1 MPSSVSS
8 ISEQR
13 KGLLDRF
20 LSIFAQVKAGEA
32 VSALLLALNIFVL
45 LASYYLLKTV
55 REPLILTQGG
65 AEVKSYSSALMA
77 LLLLLI
83 VPAYGVFATRV
94 SRNRLITWV
103 TLFLISHLVIFFVL
117 GSAGVHVGI
126 AFFLW
131 VGIFNVFITAQFW
144 AFANDIYSEEQGKRL
159 FPIVGVGASLGAWVG
174 ALMAQWAFGRFD
186 PQSAP
191 YSLMLLAAA
200 GLGVSIFITYAVNLR
215 EGRNGAPDQ
224 ASSAEKPLGK
234 EGGFKLVFTQ
244 RYLLLIAIL
253 IVLMNVVNTTGGFI
267 LDKVVTTEFSRQ
279 AANDSEMQVMIGQFY
294 GNFYGWQNLLG
305 FLIQL
310 FLVSRIFKYIGI
322 RGALFVLP
330 CLALGSYALFIAAPI
345 LTIIQIVKMAENS
358 TDYSLQNTVRHA
370 LFLPTSREAKYKAKT
385 AIDTFF
391 WRLGDM
397 LQALIVFVGVH
408 LAFAIQHFAMVN
420 VIFVGIWLL
429 VVRALAREHRHLSAE
444 SELREAA

>member
-174 ALMAQWAFGRFD
+174 ALLAQWAFGRFD

-215 EGRNGAPDQ
+215 EGRNGAPGK

-234 EGGFKLVFTQ
+234 EGGVKLVFTQ

-253 IVLMNVVNTTGGFI
+253 NCVDERGQYDRGLH
-267 LDKVVTTEFSRQ
+267 SRQ
-279 AANDSEMQVMIGQFY
+279 GRDH
-294 GNFYGWQNLLG
+294 
-305 FLIQL
+305 
-310 FLVSRIFKYIGI
+310 RIFKAGGQRFRDAGDDRTVLRKLLRLAKPAQLPHSIVPGI
-322 RGALFVLP
+322 
-330 CLALGSYALFIAAPI
+330 
-345 LTIIQIVKMAENS
+345 
-358 TDYSLQNTVRHA
+358 QN
-370 LFLPTSREAKYKAKT
+370 L
-385 AIDTFF
+385 
-391 WRLGDM
+391 
-397 LQALIVFVGVH
+397 
-408 LAFAIQHFAMVN
+408 
-420 VIFVGIWLL
+420 
-429 VVRALAREHRHLSAE
+429 
-444 SELREAA
+444 